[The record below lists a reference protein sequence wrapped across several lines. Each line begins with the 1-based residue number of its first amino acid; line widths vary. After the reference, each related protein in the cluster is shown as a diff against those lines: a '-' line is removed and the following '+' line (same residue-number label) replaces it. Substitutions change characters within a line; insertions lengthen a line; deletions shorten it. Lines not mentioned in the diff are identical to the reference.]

1 MSKRT
6 RFWMIGSALVL
17 ALAVA
22 GVALA
27 QGMHHGMGH
36 GFNFDRMLNYYADAL
51 DLSSAQQDQIKG
63 IWAKEKPALEPLMQ
77 QMHQF
82 HSQMSQLTD
91 NGTFDE
97 AKVRALAT
105 QQSQTM
111 VELAVQHARIKSEML
126 QVLTPDQKTKF
137 AQLQAKHEQRM
148 HEHMKGM
155 HGPPPPED

>member
-1 MSKRT
+1 MSNRT
-6 RFWMIGSALVL
+6 RVLAIGGALVL

-22 GVALA
+22 GAALA

-36 GFNFDRMLNYYADAL
+36 GFDFDHMLNYYADAL
-51 DLSSAQQDQIKG
+51 DLTSAQQDQIKG
-63 IWAKEKPALEPLMQ
+63 IWAKEKPTLEPLMQ

-82 HSQMSQLTD
+82 HGDLEKLTD

-111 VELAVQHARIKSEML
+111 IELAVQHARVKSEMM

-148 HEHMKGM
+148 KQHMEHMG
-155 HGPPPPED
+155 GPPSD

>member
-1 MSKRT
+1 MSNRT
-6 RFWMIGSALVL
+6 RVLAIGGALVL

-22 GVALA
+22 GAALA

-36 GFNFDRMLNYYADAL
+36 GFDFDHMLNYYADAL
-51 DLSSAQQDQIKG
+51 DLTSAQQDQIKG
-63 IWAKEKPALEPLMQ
+63 IWAKEKPTLEPLMQ

-82 HSQMSQLTD
+82 HGDLEKLTD

-111 VELAVQHARIKSEML
+111 IELAVQHARVKSEMM

-137 AQLQAKHEQRM
+137 AQLQAKHEQHMQRHM
-148 HEHMKGM
+148 EHMG
-155 HGPPPPED
+155 GPPSD